1 MNDNPLNDALFK
13 FICDSPTPFHAVAN
27 IVRILKKS
35 GFKVL
40 DEGQKWQLERGGRY
54 AVIRNGSLIA
64 FTFNNVDFSQEGFR
78 ILGAHTDS
86 PSLQLKP
93 NPRLPVSPYFQFG
106 VEKYGGALLNTWF
119 DRELSLAGRVTV
131 QSENGSPLSLLI
143 DFKEPV
149 LYIPSLAIH
158 LDRKANEGREI
169 NAQTD
174 ICPVFA
180 QSITSEEQ
188 WHTLL
193 SERLSR
199 LYPDIAWRSILGS
212 DLFCYDCS
220 PPQFFGL
227 DKKFICGPRL
237 DNLLSCFVGLQ
248 ALLQHKDSANCM
260 LIFTNHEEIGSTTS
274 SGALSNFSSSVL
286 SRICT
291 SLENQ
296 AICMN
301 NSFFISLDNAHASH
315 PNFVDKS
322 DTDHQVI
329 LNHGPVIKINSSQ
342 RYCSN
347 SRSGAIFRLLCSEV
361 GIQTQD
367 FVMRSDMLCGSTI
380 GPLTSAEL
388 GIEGVDIG
396 VPTWAMHS
404 IREVTGAMDPELL
417 YLAVHHFLN
426 RDSLPVIS
434 NS

>member
-1 MNDNPLNDALFK
+1 MSDQPLADTLFK
-13 FICDSPTPFHAVAN
+13 FIADSPTPFHAVAN
-27 IVRILKKS
+27 ILRILKKS
-35 GFKVL
+35 GYTIL
-40 DEGQKWQLERGGRY
+40 DEGQRWQIEEGGRY
-54 AVIRNGSLIA
+54 AVVRNGSLIA
-64 FTFNNVDFSQEGFR
+64 FTADNLDFSQEGFR

-93 NPRLPVSPYFQFG
+93 HPRSPSSPYLQFG

-131 QSENGSPLSLLI
+131 NTKSGSPCSLLI
-143 DFKEPV
+143 DFQDPV

-174 ICPVFA
+174 ICPIFS
-180 QSITSEEQ
+180 QSISSEEQ
-188 WHTLL
+188 WQSLL
-193 SERLSR
+193 AKRLSTCH
-199 LYPDIAWRSILGS
+199 PDLSWTSILGY

-220 PPQFFGL
+220 PPQYFGL
-227 DKKFICGPRL
+227 DKDFICGPRL

-248 ALLQHKDSANCM
+248 ALLQQQNSANCM
-260 LIFTNHEEIGSTTS
+260 LIFTNHEEIGSTS
-274 SGALSNFSSSVL
+274 NSGALSNFSSSVL
-286 SRICT
+286 SRICA
-291 SLENQ
+291 SPEDQ
-296 AICMN
+296 AICMSH
-301 NSFFISLDNAHASH
+301 SFFISLDNAHASH
-315 PNFVDKS
+315 PNFVDKG

-329 LNHGPVIKINSSQ
+329 LNQGPVIKINSSQ

-347 SRSGAIFRLLCSEV
+347 SSSVAIFKLLCSEI

-388 GIEGVDIG
+388 GVTGVDVG

-404 IREVTGAMDPELL
+404 IREVTGAMDPDLL
-417 YLAVHHFLN
+417 HLTTLHFFN
-426 RDSLPVIS
+426 RDSLPLIS
-434 NS
+434 TG